1 MTSNA
6 NVLDAVVVGAGWA
19 GLGISHSLA
28 RRGLSHRILE
38 RGRIGETWR
47 TQRWDSF
54 RMNTPNVQT
63 VMPGD
68 CYDGSDPSGTLTR
81 DEFVALLEDFAKR
94 HSLPVEQ
101 DTAVTELASGHNN
114 GEYRLTTSRG
124 TVLARN
130 VVIASGDLNC
140 PVRPIWAGS
149 LPPGLCQIDASNY
162 RSAADLA
169 DGAVL
174 VVGGGQS
181 GGQIAED
188 LAEAGR
194 TVFLAT
200 SRVGRLSRSYRGR
213 HIMMWLVESGFLDV
227 RREEIIRL
235 AERIPARGLLGA
247 ERTISLQALSARG
260 IVLLG
265 RFAGVEEGGRLSFAD
280 DLEAHIRFA
289 NEASANVKRYIDE
302 YISRSGIDAPVS
314 EPDPAETV
322 AAYLPDPTIR
332 SLDVAVSGITTV
344 VWCTGFRGDFS
355 WVNLPG
361 VLDSQGRPV
370 HEDGV
375 AAQPGIY
382 FAGLDFASTRKSGII
397 LAIAEEAHRLVE
409 HIVGPS

>member
-1 MTSNA
+1 W
-6 NVLDAVVVGAGWA
+6 V
-19 GLGISHSLA
+19 
-28 RRGLSHRILE
+28 
-38 RGRIGETWR
+38 
-47 TQRWDSF
+47 
-54 RMNTPNVQT
+54 
-63 VMPGD
+63 
-68 CYDGSDPSGTLTR
+68 
-81 DEFVALLEDFAKR
+81 
-94 HSLPVEQ
+94 
-101 DTAVTELASGHNN
+101 
-114 GEYRLTTSRG
+114 
-124 TVLARN
+124 
-130 VVIASGDLNC
+130 
-140 PVRPIWAGS
+140 
-149 LPPGLCQIDASNY
+149 
-162 RSAADLA
+162 
-169 DGAVL
+169 
-174 VVGGGQS
+174 
-181 GGQIAED
+181 
-188 LAEAGR
+188 
-194 TVFLAT
+194 
-200 SRVGRLSRSYRGR
+200 
-213 HIMMWLVESGFLDV
+213 VESGFFDV

-280 DLEAHIRFA
+280 DLEAHIRFGD
-289 NEASANVKRYIDE
+289 EASANVKRYIDE

-314 EPDPAETV
+314 EPNPAETV

-409 HIVGPS
+409 HIVGRS